1 MIDFIELRNWKTH
14 ANTRLVFTKGTNV
27 LVGQMGS
34 GKSSVMDAISYA
46 LFGMFPLLQ
55 HRRISI
61 ADIVKNIPAQEQ
73 EAEVKLS
80 FSIGTD
86 NYIVDRK
93 IGISGSAEATLFKN
107 GSIIQSQPQRVS
119 EFVSDVLKVDYDL
132 FSKAVYSEQNGL
144 DYFLELR
151 SGERK
156 DQIDKLLGLD
166 KFALAEDNAGSL
178 ANRIKGIVQEQQ
190 SVISSFDIE
199 KLEQQ
204 IREAKVELE
213 KLGNETLSLKEKHE
227 KDKAVLLEKSSKMKE
242 LNEMNAKKASL
253 DKEIKGLES
262 KLAVL
267 KREADKIEAEELGSL
282 DEISRKAADLEEQ
295 VKKAKEEE
303 LHIEEEERNGNRLS
317 AKLESEIKKIKE
329 DIDEKK
335 KLEELLKGKSLE
347 ENSLIL
353 EKKNEELERLEKSL
367 AGYASKK
374 EEAERYMQELEEHI
388 SKCPV
393 CEREISEELRLRLLE
408 SKKEIVKSAESAA
421 EQAKKEIER
430 LRGEIKGLKG
440 TIDKLAIANE
450 KLKGYAGLDAKLSD
464 TSKQLEN
471 VDATN
476 KKTSEE
482 RIKSQKKLEELQQTF
497 SKLEA
502 NKKEMLKLLEYK
514 KEIEEVE
521 KAASAKR
528 KEFEA
533 IKIDSKTID
542 DAQKELNE
550 ITAKVSALNAN
561 IAANEKA
568 LDEKRKQIK
577 EKEEQAEHVR
587 DLIKDIDYKKEVAE
601 GLVKFKN
608 TISETQTVLREKL
621 IDSINRI
628 MSEIWPELYPYGDY
642 VDIKLEP
649 SASDYV
655 LKVKILRNGEEQW
668 RNVEGI
674 ASGGERSIACL
685 AMRVAFALVLVPN
698 LKRLILDEPTHN
710 IDQQGIAKFIHVF
723 NDTLPKIVEQVFI
736 ITHDEAL
743 KQAASSKVYALS
755 RNKEAHEGTTVEE
768 I

>member
-1 MIDFIELRNWKTH
+1 
-14 ANTRLVFTKGTNV
+14 
-27 LVGQMGS
+27 
-34 GKSSVMDAISYA
+34 
-46 LFGMFPLLQ
+46 
-55 HRRISI
+55 
-61 ADIVKNIPAQEQ
+61 
-73 EAEVKLS
+73 
-80 FSIGTD
+80 
-86 NYIVDRK
+86 
-93 IGISGSAEATLFKN
+93 
-107 GSIIQSQPQRVS
+107 
-119 EFVSDVLKVDYDL
+119 
-132 FSKAVYSEQNGL
+132 
-144 DYFLELR
+144 
-151 SGERK
+151 
-156 DQIDKLLGLD
+156 
-166 KFALAEDNAGSL
+166 
-178 ANRIKGIVQEQQ
+178 
-190 SVISSFDIE
+190 
-199 KLEQQ
+199 
-204 IREAKVELE
+204 
-213 KLGNETLSLKEKHE
+213 
-227 KDKAVLLEKSSKMKE
+227 
-242 LNEMNAKKASL
+242 
-253 DKEIKGLES
+253 
-262 KLAVL
+262 
-267 KREADKIEAEELGSL
+267 
-282 DEISRKAADLEEQ
+282 
-295 VKKAKEEE
+295 
-303 LHIEEEERNGNRLS
+303 

-347 ENSLIL
+347 ENNLIL

-550 ITAKVSALNAN
+550 ITAK
-561 IAANEKA
+561 
-568 LDEKRKQIK
+568 
-577 EKEEQAEHVR
+577 
-587 DLIKDIDYKKEVAE
+587 
-601 GLVKFKN
+601 
-608 TISETQTVLREKL
+608 
-621 IDSINRI
+621 
-628 MSEIWPELYPYGDY
+628 
-642 VDIKLEP
+642 
-649 SASDYV
+649 
-655 LKVKILRNGEEQW
+655 
-668 RNVEGI
+668 
-674 ASGGERSIACL
+674 
-685 AMRVAFALVLVPN
+685 
-698 LKRLILDEPTHN
+698 
-710 IDQQGIAKFIHVF
+710 
-723 NDTLPKIVEQVFI
+723 
-736 ITHDEAL
+736 
-743 KQAASSKVYALS
+743 
-755 RNKEAHEGTTVEE
+755 
-768 I
+768 